1 MNKDI
6 LFSTRNSAQYF
17 VITYMVKES
26 ELDIMCV
33 YVQIYVHVCV
43 KQNSA
48 IYLKLT
54 QHYKSII
61 LQYKIKIII

>member
-33 YVQIYVHVCV
+33 YV
-43 KQNSA
+43 
-48 IYLKLT
+48 
-54 QHYKSII
+54 
-61 LQYKIKIII
+61 